1 VTDLAGLPDSVRA
14 ALREVVA
21 FEGRRTSF
29 ARLRGRLGIT
39 DPHVA
44 RVSLIRIY
52 YHLFYLLHLDRKP
65 PPIYR

>member
-44 RVSLIRIY
+44 RASRIRIY